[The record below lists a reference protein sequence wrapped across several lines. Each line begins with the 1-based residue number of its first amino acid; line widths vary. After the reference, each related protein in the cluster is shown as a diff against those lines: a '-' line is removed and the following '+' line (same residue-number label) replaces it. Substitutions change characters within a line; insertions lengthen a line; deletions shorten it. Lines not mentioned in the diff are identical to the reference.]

1 VLANGTVSYIPDSAS
16 PYFRPLTIDEQGQII
31 SIGSNDPNGGF
42 HSWYALPYTP
52 YGYGSTGNLPF
63 ISEDA
68 SKSFPSGHE
77 TMAAVGFYSLVS
89 LPFTVRR
96 LNTKKIRRILF
107 VVAVVGSGL
116 VAFCR
121 LLAGAHYLSDVTIG
135 SLIAIGLLV
144 IFHCQYCY
152 GSKHLDH

>member
-1 VLANGTVSYIPDSAS
+1 
-16 PYFRPLTIDEQGQII
+16 
-31 SIGSNDPNGGF
+31 
-42 HSWYALPYTP
+42 LPYTP
-52 YGYGSTGNLPF
+52 YGYGAVGNLPF

-89 LPFTVRR
+89 LPFTVTS
-96 LNTKKIRRILF
+96 LNTKKIRCTLF
-107 VVAVVGSGL
+107 IAAVCGAGL
-116 VAFCR
+116 VAFGR

-135 SLIAIGLLV
+135 SLIAICLLA

-152 GSKHLDH
+152 GSKHLDS